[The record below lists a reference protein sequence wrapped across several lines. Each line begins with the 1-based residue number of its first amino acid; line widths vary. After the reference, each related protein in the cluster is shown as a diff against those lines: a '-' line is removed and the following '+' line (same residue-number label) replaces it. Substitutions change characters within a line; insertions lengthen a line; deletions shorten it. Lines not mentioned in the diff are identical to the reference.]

1 MSFTA
6 IFPVDIFLDLWYYA
20 YSTNKGVNDMSALGT
35 HETQFTVNPSAA
47 TREWMARQLIAVTK
61 LTAYTVT
68 DKAANEYATPLFGQS
83 MTILARVVPEA
94 QHLSSYVNYGM
105 AGIGL
110 NRLLGDMKGKFRYRT
125 SKTRIEQFPAG
136 HDHEGH
142 FYVSGMP
149 FSVLAVHEPQLLP
162 DVPINALV
170 FSFDKTFKEWKVLV
184 CQKMLNPRIKRP
196 AKSKTWA

>member
-1 MSFTA
+1 
-6 IFPVDIFLDLWYYA
+6 
-20 YSTNKGVNDMSALGT
+20 MSALGT